1 MNEKFR
7 KNFYNMFFGFT
18 ICFDFFPQVE
28 GDKVERLSERS
39 SCVPMVA
46 RLYHCTLWDAH
57 NKDCEASE
65 RHLRPVPMPCNSRR
79 NASFQS
85 KECFL
90 TPQRKHLDG
99 GWKCLRQL

>member
-7 KNFYNMFFGFT
+7 KNFYDMFYGFT

-46 RLYHCTLWDAH
+46 RL
-57 NKDCEASE
+57 EGG
-65 RHLRPVPMPCNSRR
+65 
-79 NASFQS
+79 NACDNYEYRFMIG
-85 KECFL
+85 F
-90 TPQRKHLDG
+90 
-99 GWKCLRQL
+99 